1 MAVSNAQ
8 FTVGLT
14 AVPIDGRS
22 EMPYR
27 ILIQNMDDSADAYIG
42 NENVTIT
49 NGYRLAKGEVVQLVV
64 NPLATIYVVS
74 NKAGHRMCWIR
85 DSF

>member
-1 MAVSNAQ
+1 MAVSNGQ

-14 AVPIDGRS
+14 PVPIDGRS

-27 ILIQNMDDSADAYIG
+27 ILIQNMDHSADAYIG

-64 NPLATIYVVS
+64 NPLDTIYVVS
-74 NKAGHRMCWIR
+74 NKTGHRMCWIR

>member
-64 NPLATIYVVS
+64 NPLDTIYVVS